1 MLNRVAIVGRITNKP
16 ILEKENEKSKTE
28 ITLAVYRT
36 YKNDEGIYEKD
47 FIPVILYKNM
57 AENLIEYG
65 DKGDLIGVK
74 GRLETQNEKLVVIA
88 DGMTFLSTRK
98 CEDDE

>member
-1 MLNRVAIVGRITNKP
+1 MLNQVAIVGRIINKP

-47 FIPVILYKNM
+47 FIPVILYKSM
-57 AENLIEYG
+57 AENVVEYC
-65 DKGDLIGVK
+65 DKDDLIGVK

-88 DGMTFLSTRK
+88 DRMTFLSTRK
-98 CEDDE
+98 REDNE